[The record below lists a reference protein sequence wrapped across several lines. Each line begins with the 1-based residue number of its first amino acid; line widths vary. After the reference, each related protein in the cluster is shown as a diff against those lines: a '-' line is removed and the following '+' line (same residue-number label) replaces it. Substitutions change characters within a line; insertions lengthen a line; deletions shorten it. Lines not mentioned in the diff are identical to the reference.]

1 MTDQILT
8 DGASNADCP
17 EEAIYTGDLLQEDSA
32 WYERYRQGGPYV
44 AALGFFDGVHRGH
57 RVLLDRMLCLAAQ
70 LQLTP
75 LVFSFD
81 ILPQKLDFDFKET
94 HYHGLLQQPA
104 SKAALL
110 LQLGAGRVVD
120 QHYTDAF
127 RRLSPEAFLNDI
139 LYQGLGVRCLVIGEN
154 FRFGYQRRGTP
165 RVAAEWGRQK
175 GVQVEIVRDL
185 SSEAEPVSTRRI
197 KNFLQQGKVEAASR
211 LMGHD
216 FSMIG
221 PVIRGHALGRTAGM
235 PTANVA
241 VSPLQFCPPYGV
253 YATRTRVGSRIYP
266 SISNIGVRPTV
277 NKVDTVPL
285 LETFILGYEMDLYDQ
300 EIEVFFVSFLRPE
313 ETFPSFL
320 TMTTQIHEDIQNAR
334 DYQASCER
342 LELIE
347 DRGGMPYY
355 HLPSRRFNTSLIKI
369 IVRHRIT
376 PARAAAY
383 ALLARLL
390 QTGQD
395 YPTHADLVR
404 ETVSL
409 YGSRISC
416 HISAQTDLLTLTFTG
431 ESVKSGLEGSQ
442 PFRKLQDI
450 LFMLLIKPLLDEAGL
465 FQQDFF
471 ELEKRNLIAELAARR
486 QDTGLY
492 SLERALSLLWE
503 GQAPGLGS
511 HGSAAEISR
520 LTREQVTLAWQEL
533 LQQARI
539 EVYTAGDLGQDT
551 IDAVVANL
559 HRFPA
564 GRHRLVPRP
573 GLLPGRYQLPAPR
586 LYREFKEVEQPR
598 AVLIYGDLPAYYDP
612 DAAAADIM
620 NEILGGV
627 THSLLFDQVREKHAY
642 AYHISSSLRK
652 YPGLLII
659 QAGIT
664 PGQMTAALDTIKS
677 CVASLQQGSFEDEL
691 FMSAKRLVKNELIFA
706 SDDLEL
712 LLNFLINEQ
721 LSGLRRDLAEAIAEV
736 NQTGKAEI
744 KQLAGQLTL
753 GVTFLLQP
761 DPASAALPDSDK
773 RSPS

>member
-8 DGASNADCP
+8 EGASTAVWP
-17 EEAIYTGDLLQEDSA
+17 EAAVYTGDLLQEDSA
-32 WYERYRQGGPYV
+32 WYERYREGGPYV

-57 RVLLDRMLCLAAQ
+57 RVLLDRMLCVAARQ
-70 LQLTP
+70 QLTP

-81 ILPQKLDFDFKET
+81 VLPQKLDFDFKET

-104 SKAALL
+104 SKASML
-110 LQLGAGRVVD
+110 LQLGASRLIN
-120 QHYTDAF
+120 QRYTDPF
-127 RRLSPEAFLNDI
+127 RRLSPEAFLTDI
-139 LYQGLGVRCLVIGEN
+139 LHRGLGVSCLVIGEN
-154 FRFGYQRRGTP
+154 FRFGYQRRGTA
-165 RVAAEWGRQK
+165 RLAAEWGRQN

-185 SSEAEPVSTRRI
+185 NSEAEPVSTRRI
-197 KNFLQQGKVEAASR
+197 KNYLQQGKVEAASR

-216 FSMIG
+216 FSMTG

-266 SISNIGVRPTV
+266 SISNIGIRPTV

-300 EIEVFFVSFLRPE
+300 EIEVFFVSFLRAE

-342 LELIE
+342 LELID
-347 DRGGMPYY
+347 DRAGLPYY

-369 IVRHRIT
+369 IARHRIT
-376 PARAAAY
+376 PERAAAY

-431 ESVKSGLEGSQ
+431 ESVKSGLEGSR

-450 LFMLLIKPLLDEAGL
+450 LFRLLTKPLLDDDGL

-471 ELEKRNLIAELAARR
+471 ELEKRNLITELAARR

-492 SLERALSLLWE
+492 SLERALNLLWE

-520 LTREQVTLAWQEL
+520 LTRQQVTQAWKEL
-533 LQQARI
+533 LRQARL
-539 EVYTAGDLGQDT
+539 EVYTAGDLEQDT

-559 HRFPA
+559 RRFPSDS
-564 GRHRLVPRP
+564 HRLLPRP
-573 GLLPGRYQLPAPR
+573 GLLPGQYPLPQAQLH
-586 LYREFKEVEQPR
+586 REFRELEQPR
-598 AVLIYGDLPAYYDP
+598 AVLIYGGLPAYHEAG
-612 DAAAADIM
+612 AAAADIM

-627 THSLLFDQVREKHAY
+627 THSLLFDQVREKHAF

-664 PGQMTAALDTIKS
+664 PGQLAAALETMKA
-677 CVASLQQGSFEDEL
+677 CVGNLQQGAFEDEL

-712 LLNFLINEQ
+712 LLDFLINEQ
-721 LSGLRRDLAEAIAEV
+721 LCGLRRDLAEAIAEV
-736 NQTGKAEI
+736 NQTGKTRIQE
-744 KQLAGQLTL
+744 LARQLTL
-753 GVTFLLQP
+753 EETFLLQP
-761 DPASAALPDSDK
+761 DPAAAAPPATDK